1 MPAFPDN
8 PLWDFSVAVYGRDG
22 VKDACLAL
30 QDRHG
35 LDVNM
40 LLFCCWL
47 AAEGHAPLPDT
58 QLAAAIARI
67 RVWHTDVVAK
77 LRAVR
82 RRVTDGV
89 PRAPEAPTQ
98 ALREQ
103 ILALELDGERIEQHM
118 LADAAPK
125 APDRPVSAQQRPA
138 MAAENLA
145 RYCVLAEIPPGAADI
160 DRLVTIVMAVF
171 PAAERDELTRLIAH
185 ASA

>member
-1 MPAFPDN
+1 MSAFPDN
-8 PLWDFSVAVYGRDG
+8 PFWDFSVAVYGRDG

-47 AAEGHAPLPDT
+47 AAEGHVPLPDA
-58 QLAAAIARI
+58 QLAAAMARI

-82 RRVTDGV
+82 RRIADGM
-89 PRAPEAPTQ
+89 PPAPQGQTQ

-138 MAAENLA
+138 VAAENLA
-145 RYCVLAEIPPGAADI
+145 HYCVLAEFAPGAADI

-171 PAAERDELTRLIAH
+171 PAAEPDELTRLIAH